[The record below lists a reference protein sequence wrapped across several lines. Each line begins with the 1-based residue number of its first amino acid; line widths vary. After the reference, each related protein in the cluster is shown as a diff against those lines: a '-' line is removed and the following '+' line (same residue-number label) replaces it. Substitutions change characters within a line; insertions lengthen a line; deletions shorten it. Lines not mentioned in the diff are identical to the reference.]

1 MMMTLHIMR
10 RELRAMFLSPLA
22 WTILAVVQF
31 ILAYLFLSQLSEFI
45 RFQPQL
51 RAMQQAIGVTDIVV
65 TPMYGSASFILMLVV
80 PLITMRVISEERRN
94 KSMTLLF
101 SAPIS
106 MTEIVMGKYLGVVA
120 FLLIMIGMISIMP
133 LSLMLA
139 GPIDTGLFLST
150 LLGIILLVASFAAV
164 GVYFSSLTVQPTVA
178 AVGTFGILLL
188 LWIIDWAG
196 ARVADPNATGL
207 LTYLSMLR
215 HFESL
220 AKGVFNSSDI
230 AYYLLFIGSFLTLS
244 VRRLDADRLQR

>member
-1 MMMTLHIMR
+1 MMIVHIMR

-31 ILAYLFLSQLSEFI
+31 ILAYLFLTQLSEFI

-51 RAMQQAIGVTDIVV
+51 KMMENAIGVTDIVV
-65 TPMYGSASFILMLVV
+65 TPLYGSASFILMLVV
-80 PLITMRVISEERRN
+80 PLITMRVISEERRS
-94 KSMTLLF
+94 KSLALLF

-106 MTEIVMGKYLGVVA
+106 MTEIVVGKYLGVLA
-120 FLLIMIGMISIMP
+120 FLLIMIGLVTLMP
-133 LSLMLA
+133 LSLLIA
-139 GPIDTGLFLST
+139 GPIDIGLLMAT
-150 LLGIILLVASFAAV
+150 LLGISLLIAAFAAV
-164 GVYFSSLTVQPTVA
+164 GVYLSTLTVQPTVA

-196 ARVADPNATGL
+196 ARVADENATGL

-220 AKGVFNSSDI
+220 AKGVFSTSDV
-230 AYYLLFIGSFLTLS
+230 AYYLLFIGAFLTLS
-244 VRRLDADRLQR
+244 VKRLDADRLQR

>member
-1 MMMTLHIMR
+1 MKMTLYIMR

-31 ILAYLFLSQLSEFI
+31 ILAYLFLTQLSEFI

-51 RAMQQAIGVTDIVV
+51 KSLAQSIGVTDVV
-65 TPMYGSASFILMLVV
+65 ISPMYGSASFILMLVV

-94 KSMTLLF
+94 KSLTLLF
-101 SAPIS
+101 SAPVS
-106 MTEIVMGKYLGVVA
+106 MTEIVLGKYLGVVA
-120 FLLIMIGMISIMP
+120 FLMIMIGMISIMP
-133 LSLMLA
+133 LSLMFA
-139 GPIDTGLFLST
+139 GPIDTGLFLAT
-150 LLGIILLVASFAAV
+150 LLGVTLLVTSFAAV

-178 AVGTFGILLL
+178 AIGTFGILLL

-196 ARVADPNATGL
+196 ARVADPNTTGV

-220 AKGVFNSSDI
+220 AKGVFNTSDV

-244 VRRLDADRLQR
+244 VRRLDADRLQH

>member
-1 MMMTLHIMR
+1 MMALHIMR

-31 ILAYLFLSQLSEFI
+31 ILAYLFLTQLSQFI
-45 RFQPQL
+45 QFQPQL
-51 RAMQQAIGVTDIVV
+51 KSLEQAIGVTDVV
-65 TPMYGSASFILMLVV
+65 ITPMYGSASFILMLVV

-94 KSMTLLF
+94 KSLTLLF

-106 MTEIVMGKYLGVVA
+106 MTEIVLGKYLGVVA
-120 FLLIMIGMISIMP
+120 FLLIMIAMISIMP

-139 GPIDTGLFLST
+139 GPIDTGLFLAT
-150 LLGIILLVASFAAV
+150 LLGVTLLVASFAAV
-164 GVYFSSLTVQPTVA
+164 GVYLSTLTVQPTVA
-178 AVGTFGILLL
+178 AIGTFGILLL

-196 ARVADPNATGL
+196 AKVTDVNATGV

-220 AKGVFNSSDI
+220 AKGIFNSSDI
-230 AYYLLFIGSFLTLS
+230 AYYLLFIGAFLTLS
-244 VRRLDADRLQR
+244 VRRLDADRLQH

>member
-1 MMMTLHIMR
+1 MMILHIMR

-22 WTILAVVQF
+22 WSILAVVQF
-31 ILAYLFLSQLSEFI
+31 ILAYLFLTQLNEFI

-51 RAMQQAIGVTDIVV
+51 KSLEQAVGVTDVV
-65 TPMYGSASFILMLVV
+65 ISPLYGSASFILMLVV
-80 PLITMRVISEERRN
+80 PLITMRVISEERRS
-94 KSMTLLF
+94 KSLTLLF

-106 MTEIVMGKYLGVVA
+106 MTEIVLGKYLGVVA
-120 FLLIMIGMISIMP
+120 FLLIMIGMVSVMP
-133 LSLMLA
+133 ISLMFA

-150 LLGIILLVASFAAV
+150 LLGVTLLVAAFAAV
-164 GVYFSSLTVQPTVA
+164 GVYLSTLTVQPTVA
-178 AVGTFGILLL
+178 AIGTFGILLL

-196 ARVADPNATGL
+196 ARVADENATGL

-230 AYYLLFIGSFLTLS
+230 AYYILFIGAFLTLS
-244 VRRLDADRLQR
+244 VRRLDADRLQH